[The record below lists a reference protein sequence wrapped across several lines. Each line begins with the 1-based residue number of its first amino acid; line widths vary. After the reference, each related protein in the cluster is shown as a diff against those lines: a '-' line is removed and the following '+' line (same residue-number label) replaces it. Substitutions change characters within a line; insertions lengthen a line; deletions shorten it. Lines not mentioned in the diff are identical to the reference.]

1 MGLCELSDNAKST
14 RVAYHNISVDVI
26 FIYMDLKRFLSCPAL
41 DCVHIS

>member
-14 RVAYHNISVDVI
+14 RVAYISVDVI